1 MSIDPRGL
9 RRPSVAVALTS
20 AGVVLLLSACGGAA
34 APTVS
39 GPAPTAAATGAGAG
53 AGATPT
59 ADATSEKIGGIGL
72 GDSIEAV
79 TAAFGPPARKG
90 AAEEWAASGEFVA
103 AWEWPDRG
111 LKLDMAAGSADGE
124 PRVGGITVS
133 APSQLTTSRGVG
145 LGATRAEVEK
155 VYAAFRTVG
164 REPGEPDPSSVD
176 TLVIGSVYGGTFFS
190 FTDGKLTG
198 IFVGAGAE

>member
-1 MSIDPRGL
+1 MSIDP

-39 GPAPTAAATGAGAG
+39 GPAPTAAATGAGAS
-53 AGATPT
+53 AVATPT

-133 APSQLTTSRGVG
+133 APSQLTTSRGG
-145 LGATRAEVEK
+145 RPGRDPG
-155 VYAAFRTVG
+155 RG
-164 REPGEPDPSSVD
+164 REGLRRLPHRRS
-176 TLVIGSVYGGTFFS
+176 
-190 FTDGKLTG
+190 
-198 IFVGAGAE
+198 